1 MFQQPLVNIDE
12 QATTLRLCNPS
23 QGTILI
29 MSNVVDSLPSNA
41 GQQPFRGDVRNGQ
54 DVLRELRTNEVFVA
68 IVGPAGAGA
77 GTAAK
82 ILSSFFR
89 ENDYQVEIIKASSL
103 IRREAENAGFAVPAL
118 NSRKTLDNVKLM
130 QDRGDELRQGVLYGR
145 QEDHSAV
152 SRLILGSISECR
164 AKLQEVTFNGEP
176 IVPNGRQRVFI
187 IDSLRHPEE
196 VSLLREI
203 YQDSFSLI
211 GIVCDPAKREERI
224 RYNFFDRSDV
234 GLEAVKLQVRE
245 FLNRDENAEEKYGQ
259 HVSDTFYEA
268 DFFVDNTQDANEDL
282 TITGMNDH
290 LRRFVNLITQK
301 SVIPPTISETAMH
314 QARSSQMR
322 SACLSRQVGAAL
334 VNAAGNI
341 VATGANDVPKAGGGI
356 YGNSFSLHDETDHR
370 CAFRETK
377 YCSSN
382 REQNKIIEELISAF
396 PILNEVEEKDELIKQ
411 IRKTRLGGLI
421 EFSRAVHAEMDA
433 ILSASISGVSPKGC
447 RMYVTTYPCHYCARH
462 IIAAGIDEVQFIEPY
477 PKSKATEL
485 HSDAIAVDSQ
495 DWVPPSQ
502 GGNHV
507 LFRPFVGVAPRLYK
521 RVFLKVRDYKNK
533 VTGDFLL
540 GTPTWGRP
548 SESYKEP
555 YSSMEIKL
563 SWQGEHHG

>member
-1 MFQQPLVNIDE
+1 
-12 QATTLRLCNPS
+12 
-23 QGTILI
+23 
-29 MSNVVDSLPSNA
+29 MSNVVNA
-41 GQQPFRGDVRNGQ
+41 LDMNASKHAVRGDVRNGQ

-82 ILSSFFR
+82 ILSAFFK
-89 ENDYQVEIIKASSL
+89 ENDYQAEIIKASTL
-103 IRREAENAGFAVPAL
+103 IRQEAEKAGLAVPAQG
-118 NSRKTLDNVKLM
+118 SRKSLDNVKIM
-130 QDRGDELRQGVLYGR
+130 QDRGDELRKGELYGR

-152 SRLILGSISECR
+152 ARLVLGNISECR
-164 AKLQEVTFNGEP
+164 AKLQGDEFKGEP
-176 IVPNGRQRVFI
+176 IVPNGLPRVFI

-196 VSLLREI
+196 VSLFREL

-211 GIVCDPAKREERI
+211 GIVCDPVQREERI
-224 RYNFFDRSDV
+224 RKNLFDRSEI
-234 GLEAVKLQVRE
+234 GKESVKTQVRE

-301 SVIPPTISETAMH
+301 SVISPTISETAMH
-314 QARSSQMR
+314 HARSSQMR
-322 SACLSRQVGAAL
+322 SACLSRQVGAVL
-334 VNAAGNI
+334 VSSAGNI

-356 YGNSFSLHDETDHR
+356 YGNSFSLDAVNDHR

-382 REQNKIIEELISAF
+382 KEQNNIIEELINAF
-396 PILNEVEEKDELIKQ
+396 PILVNGQDKDEIIKQ
-411 IRKTRLGGLI
+411 VRKTRLGGLI

-485 HSDAIAVDSQ
+485 HSDAIAVNSL
-495 DWVPPSQ
+495 DWIPPSE
-502 GGNHV
+502 GGTHV
-507 LFRPFVGVAPRLYK
+507 LFRPFVGVAPRLYR

-533 VTGDFLL
+533 ITGDFSL
-540 GTPTWGRP
+540 GTPAWGRP
-548 SESYKEP
+548 SEAYKEP

-563 SWQGEHHG
+563 SWQGGKND